1 MNTIDF
7 NKTITIPHKEVLEQK
22 NYLQRM
28 FNKIFDCDIVSE
40 MTFPWMKAPLE
51 MDDLYNRLFQALR
64 QYRNADPK
72 FARLNYKLRCDF
84 VCESKKI
91 IIEYDERQ
99 HFSMARAVSL
109 NAYQEIPL
117 NFDRDLWIRACQDVE
132 ARDNDPVYRDEGRA
146 FFDSTRD
153 IQAYRNGFKLIR
165 IMHGQIDFTKE
176 NAYEELLKLLKI

>member
-28 FNKIFDCDIVSE
+28 LNKIFDCDIVSE

-72 FARLNYKLRCDF
+72 FARLN
-84 VCESKKI
+84 
-91 IIEYDERQ
+91 
-99 HFSMARAVSL
+99 
-109 NAYQEIPL
+109 
-117 NFDRDLWIRACQDVE
+117 
-132 ARDNDPVYRDEGRA
+132 
-146 FFDSTRD
+146 
-153 IQAYRNGFKLIR
+153 
-165 IMHGQIDFTKE
+165 
-176 NAYEELLKLLKI
+176 